1 MSALELK
8 VPPPVVFLVCLGLL
22 YAGHIVLPF
31 ASVAPPFN
39 TPIAL
44 IIILVGGLLGA
55 QAVLAFIKA
64 KTTVHPMHPEEASA
78 LVTSGFYRIS
88 RNPMYLGLLLFLL
101 AAGIYW
107 GTLTLIAV
115 GPLFIWYMTEFQIKP
130 EETRLADKFGE
141 DYLDYLTKVRR
152 WI

>member
-1 MSALELK
+1 MELK

-39 TPIAL
+39 APVAL
-44 IIILVGGLLGA
+44 IIVLTGCALGG
-55 QAVLAFIKA
+55 QAVLAFLRA
-64 KTTVHPMHPEEASA
+64 RTTVHPMHPEEAST

-101 AAGIYW
+101 AAGIYL
-107 GTLTLIAV
+107 GTLTLIVV